1 MTSRLTRPG
10 LAAAAA
16 AAALALSACGGTPTT
31 AAAPTPS
38 PVASVAASTASTPSA
53 SPAPCPSPTVA
64 AVSTAEVP
72 REVPADLP
80 LPPEASV
87 SEVKQQDGG
96 LTVIRFSTPDSLR
109 ASILFVLDKLPAN
122 GYVLGRGDAESFE
135 ADAPFTRGELRGVMR
150 MVATEECRTEWLLAV
165 ADGSSGGS
173 PVVVPSYSPQPS
185 ATALPFG

>member
-10 LAAAAA
+10 LAAV
-16 AAALALSACGGTPTT
+16 AAALALSACGATPTT

-38 PVASVAASTASTPSA
+38 TVAASAAPSTASSPNA
-53 SPAPCPSPTVA
+53 SPAPCPSPSTP

-80 LPPEASV
+80 LPPEATV
-87 SEVKQQDGG
+87 TEVKQQSGG
-96 LTVIRFSTPDSLR
+96 LTVVRFSTPDSLR
-109 ASILFVLDKLPAN
+109 ASILFVLDKLPAS

-165 ADGSSGGS
+165 ADGSTGGS

>member
-1 MTSRLTRPG
+1 MTSCLTRRG
-10 LAAAAA
+10 LAVAGVAT
-16 AAALALSACGGTPTT
+16 ALSLTGCAGAPTT
-31 AAAPTPS
+31 AAGPTPT
-38 PVASVAASTASTPSA
+38 PVVATAAPSAAAPNA
-53 SPAPCPSPTVA
+53 SPAPCPTSVTP

-72 REVPADLP
+72 REVPSDLP

-87 SEVKQQDGG
+87 TEVTQRDGG
-96 LTVIRFSTPDSLR
+96 LTVVRFSTPDSLR
-109 ASILFVLDKLPAN
+109 ASILFVLDTLPAN

-135 ADAPFTRGELRGVMR
+135 ADAPFTRGDLRGVMR

-165 ADGSSGGS
+165 ADGSAGGS